1 MAHRR
6 ANCIRK
12 LFIQDELVIGSLPAV
27 VMAAVL
33 GSQCSSLE
41 GLYLHAADVSLA
53 GQDIA
58 ALAVLTRLTMLQ
70 VHDTCFNPNRLH
82 EFPIVCIPYPSS
94 ADSNISPTHASVL
107 LRQPSCKIYHVA
119 MDLMQVRL
127 RHLKYMVL
135 PGAVAKPFMLAV
147 ACMGLSSVL
156 QQKSVPSHHRI
167 RYVTYF
173 DLIAQG
179 ILFRPQVSMS
189 TVLFEDRGA
198 TLIWAVQQL
207 PALTCLDIHH
217 DSTAQ
222 DVLAPISDDNGLPHC
237 QQLAAL
243 HSNSLTQLRVCM
255 LGVPLSGNTLRLV
268 ELPKLQSLVLVGES
282 ELPLSM
288 QSDAASFQG
297 APMLRELWLAY
308 DEGLELQPGSL
319 KQLSALT
326 ALTITGCGLRTVP
339 EDVAL
344 LSATLRRL
352 DLSSND
358 RLQLDD
364 RGLAS
369 ILRCSHLDCLHLY
382 KSDLEYWRYDL
393 QDVWHRVQEQISREG
408 YTPVQFSSES
418 LRNLMKLPYAFHR
431 CHGRELRNIL

>member
-1 MAHRR
+1 
-6 ANCIRK
+6 
-12 LFIQDELVIGSLPAV
+12 
-27 VMAAVL
+27 
-33 GSQCSSLE
+33 
-41 GLYLHAADVSLA
+41 
-53 GQDIA
+53 
-58 ALAVLTRLTMLQ
+58 
-70 VHDTCFNPNRLH
+70 
-82 EFPIVCIPYPSS
+82 
-94 ADSNISPTHASVL
+94 
-107 LRQPSCKIYHVA
+107 
-119 MDLMQVRL
+119 
-127 RHLKYMVL
+127 
-135 PGAVAKPFMLAV
+135 
-147 ACMGLSSVL
+147 
-156 QQKSVPSHHRI
+156 
-167 RYVTYF
+167 VT
-173 DLIAQG
+173 
-179 ILFRPQVSMS
+179 VS

-207 PALTCLDIHH
+207 PALACLDIHH

-222 DVLAPISDDNGLPHC
+222 DVLAPISDHNGLPHC

-255 LGVPLSGNTLRLV
+255 LGVPPSGNTLRLV

-282 ELPLSM
+282 DMPLKM
-288 QSDAASFQG
+288 QIDLASFQG

-326 ALTITGCGLRTVP
+326 AMTITGCGLRTVP

-369 ILRCSHLDCLHLY
+369 ILCCSHLDCLKLY

-393 QDVWHRVQEQISREG
+393 QDVWHRVQEQISSEG

-431 CHGRELRNIL
+431 RHGRELENIL